1 MVCCFASHARKAAA
15 DSKKV
20 GLIGGPLSAQLKVRA
35 TADVRPV
42 CDNVRVG
49 LVGHSIVVRGEVQS
63 AGDLV
68 IEGRVDGPVWVDGQ
82 SVTVALSATVTG
94 DILARHI
101 VVLGHVTGTMVASEL
116 VDIRAS
122 GCVAGRVL
130 ATGFALSDGAT
141 FDGSV
146 EPQHLEAAL
155 SVARHRRAEQSQQGR
170 K

>member
-1 MVCCFASHARKAAA
+1 M
-15 DSKKV
+15 
-20 GLIGGPLSAQLKVRA
+20 
-35 TADVRPV
+35 

-49 LVGHSIVVRGEVQS
+49 LVGHSIIVRGEVQS

-82 SVTVALSATVTG
+82 LVTVAPSATVTG

-101 VVLGHVTGTMVASEL
+101 VVLGRVTGTMVASEL
-116 VDIRAS
+116 VDIRPS
-122 GCVAGRVL
+122 GRVAGRVL

-155 SVARHRRAEQSQQGR
+155 SVARHRRAEQNQQG
-170 K
+170 KK

>member
-1 MVCCFASHARKAAA
+1 MERHYRPSAAV
-15 DSKKV
+15 DICS
-20 GLIGGPLSAQLKVRA
+20 
-35 TADVRPV
+35 V

-63 AGDLV
+63 TDDLV
-68 IEGRVDGPVWVDGQ
+68 IEGRVDGPVWGDGQ
-82 SVTVALSATVTG
+82 SITVAVSATVTG

-101 VVLGHVTGTMVASEL
+101 VVLGRVAGTIIASGL

-122 GCVAGRVL
+122 GHVAGRVL
-130 ATGFALSDGAT
+130 ASGFALSDGAT

-155 SVARHRRAEQSQQGR
+155 SVARHRRAEHSPQG
-170 K
+170 KG